1 MEKVFIERAISSK
14 FITDTIT
21 KHQCP
26 AKAGAQAMFLGQV
39 QANVIEGNTVTAIEY
54 TAYKSMANQKFNEI
68 RQYAF
73 SEFDLNCI
81 HIYHSLGKVKVGE
94 TSLFIF
100 VSSPWRNVAFKAL
113 EFSVEEIKAHI
124 PVFGKE
130 LFEDG
135 SYQWKVTI

>member
-1 MEKVFIERAISSK
+1 MEKVFLEGSISSE
-14 FITDTIT
+14 FVADTIA
-21 KHQCP
+21 KHQSP
-26 AKAGAQAMFLGQV
+26 IKAGAQAMFLGQV
-39 QANVIEGNTVTAIEY
+39 MANVIEGNTVTAVEY

-81 HIYHSLGKVKVGE
+81 HIYHSLGKVRVGE
-94 TSLFIF
+94 SSLFIF
-100 VSSPWRNVAFKAL
+100 VSSPWRKVAFEAL
-113 EFSVEEIKAHI
+113 EFAVEEIKAHI